1 MSDMLKVIEPKSDQI
16 NAEDLIGR
24 DMTIT
29 VKGVTVRAGT
39 EQPVSIEFNGSDK
52 VFRPCKTVSRIL
64 VAAWGPDTSVYSGR
78 SLTLY
83 RDPKV
88 KWGGMEV
95 GGIRVRAMSHIDAP
109 LKLALAE
116 SKKNRTITVVQ
127 PLKIESAPQTATFTI
142 DQARSDLEFAA
153 DLDDLKALWSR
164 KIMAPFRD
172 ELQSVLNDRK
182 AVLLRND
189 GTLSDENPTATEGMP
204 DADRG
209 EPDPRAEMVE
219 RLVSDLSIAACGPDI
234 EAADTLYQQH
244 RAGFA
249 DDQVAEVERA
259 LAGARA
265 KVGGR

>member
-29 VKGVTVRAGT
+29 VKAVTVRAGT
-39 EQPVSIEFNGSDK
+39 EQPVSIEFNGSEK

-64 VAAWGPDTSVYSGR
+64 VAAWGPDTSVYPGR

-83 RDPKV
+83 RDAKV

-127 PLKIESAPQTATFTI
+127 PLKIEAAQSDAPKGRQTA
-142 DQARSDLEFAA
+142 EEWAA
-153 DLDDLKALWSR
+153 DHIAFVVG
-164 KIMAPFRD
+164 A
-172 ELQSVLNDRK
+172 
-182 AVLLRND
+182 
-189 GTLSDENPTATEGMP
+189 AT
-204 DADRG
+204 
-209 EPDPRAEMVE
+209 VE
-219 RLVSDLSIAACGPDI
+219 RLNAVRESGAKAMEKLAANNPPLHVKVTDAYAKRFNELSPMDDDDPFEPAIGRTD
-234 EAADTLYQQH
+234 ADHGDQH
-244 RAGFA
+244 DATA
-249 DDQVAEVERA
+249 
-259 LAGARA
+259 
-265 KVGGR
+265 